1 MIGYPGVASLD
12 ILDNVVPYIG
22 GEEEKME
29 WETSKILGS
38 VDAKSQS
45 GFDMPKIPVSVH
57 CNRVPVI
64 DGHLISLSLS
74 FANSPAPSPEEVT
87 VALQS
92 YVAEVQELSCPSAPK
107 KAIVVLKQSDRPQPR
122 LDRMRENGYAVS
134 VGRVRKDDTGV
145 FDIKMTVL
153 VHNTIL
159 GAAGSSLLI
168 AEYCVA
174 KKLL

>member
-29 WETSKILGS
+29 WETSKILGD
-38 VDAKSQS
+38 VDAKAES

-57 CNRVPVI
+57 CNRVPVL

-74 FANSPAPSPEEVT
+74 FANQPVPSPEEVSA
-87 VALQS
+87 VLSS
-92 YVAEVQELSCPSAPK
+92 YVSEVQELSCPSAPK
-107 KAIVVLKQSDRPQPR
+107 RAIVVLKQPDRPQPR
-122 LDRMRENGYAVS
+122 LDRMKENGYAIS

-153 VHNTIL
+153 VHNTVL